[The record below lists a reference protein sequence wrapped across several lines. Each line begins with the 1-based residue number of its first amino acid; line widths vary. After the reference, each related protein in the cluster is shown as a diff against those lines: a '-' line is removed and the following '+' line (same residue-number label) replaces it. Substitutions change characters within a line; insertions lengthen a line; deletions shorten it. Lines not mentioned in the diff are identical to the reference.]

1 MIENNI
7 IYRCFFDF
15 YLHYFTSLD
24 KKYLTISNNGV
35 IMEND
40 DAYEK

>member
-24 KKYLTISNNGV
+24 KKCLTNLKDNV
-35 IMEND
+35 IMDND